1 MGSVGYPQNKE
12 SDLIGNLVRIQEGKR
27 RCMHIGTAHVER
39 QSLED
44 REGRAEIRYDVT
56 QKNCC
61 NDLIF

>member
-1 MGSVGYPQNKE
+1 
-12 SDLIGNLVRIQEGKR
+12 
-27 RCMHIGTAHVER
+27 MHIGTAHVER